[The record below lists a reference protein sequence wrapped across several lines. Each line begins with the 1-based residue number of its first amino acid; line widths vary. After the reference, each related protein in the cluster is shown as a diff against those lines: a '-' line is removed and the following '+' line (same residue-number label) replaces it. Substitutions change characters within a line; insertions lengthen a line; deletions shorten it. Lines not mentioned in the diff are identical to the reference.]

1 MPTVSLS
8 EHVRETVEQEREVV
22 AARLAALQDQSRRLH
37 QLVAG
42 IDADVNETARLL
54 RSIDEMLGLA
64 PQLSIDSMHG
74 ELRGRKL
81 QEIAV
86 DLLRQKR
93 EPGTVIH
100 YKEWFELL
108 GEAGLSVA
116 GKDPLASFL
125 TQIGRAPAVES
136 VRPRSG
142 LYRLT
147 AA

>member
-1 MPTVSLS
+1 MPTFSLS

-42 IDADVNETARLL
+42 IDADVEETARLL

-64 PQLSIDSMHG
+64 PQLSIDSTQG
-74 ELRGRKL
+74 ELRGRKV

-93 EPGTVIH
+93 GVDTVIH

-108 GEAGLSVA
+108 GEAGLNVA
-116 GKDPLASFL
+116 GRTRS
-125 TQIGRAPAVES
+125 RAF
-136 VRPRSG
+136 
-142 LYRLT
+142 
-147 AA
+147 